1 MLEHVHIAE
10 TNLQTTEE
18 YGTDLHMEM
27 WKENILEWQIKNGTV
42 LHIEMLME
50 KSWRLEQG
58 IIYGCYVY
66 PDTEVF

>member
-1 MLEHVHIAE
+1 MLEHMYIAE

-27 WKENILEWQIKNGTV
+27 WIENILEWQVKNGTV

-58 IIYGCYVY
+58 IIYDCCMY
-66 PDTEVF
+66 PGMEVF